1 MINGHLHMIDTYHN
15 KRLVVIRSF
24 DSACF
29 ALMIFNQV
37 FYCVYAIS
45 YNCSRMLLRDSDHLI
60 VVYGKPMSYTI
71 KVSFNQE
78 LTHNLS
84 DFCVGRFEILIVCDT
99 SIHALAIV
107 AIVRFNYHRI
117 PKFMRGR

>member
-1 MINGHLHMIDTYHN
+1 MIDGHLHMIDTYHN
-15 KRLVVIRSF
+15 KRLVVIGSF

-29 ALMIFNQV
+29 ALMIYNQV
-37 FYCVYAIS
+37 FYCRDAITNHS
-45 YNCSRMLLRDSDHLI
+45 GRMLLRDSDHLI

-78 LTHNLS
+78 LTHNLG
-84 DFCVGRFEILIVCDT
+84 DFCVGRFEILIVCDAG
-99 SIHALAIV
+99 IHALTIV
-107 AIVRFNYHRI
+107 AIVRFDYHRI